1 MFVEGFRDKRLW
13 KIVWPVCVGVVPI
26 GAAFGMFAQK
36 LGFSVWDVLAFSV
49 IVFAGSSQF
58 IGIAMIA
65 GGATMFPVVVTT
77 FIVNLRHLLFS
88 STLAPYY
95 NGESKGKL
103 GLLAYGLTD
112 ESFALNIRAFEE
124 GDWTPDQALRIQIVI
139 WTFWVISTIVGA
151 VLGES
156 VGIDIS
162 LMSYAL
168 TAMFIGLWSFYVQK
182 RSFLLIGLLAG
193 VLGLGFFPVLSH
205 KLHIVFSTILAATI
219 GCVWELRKE
228 DQNG

>member
-1 MFVEGFRDKRLW
+1 MVVGFRDARLW
-13 KIVWPVCVGVVPI
+13 KIVWPVCIGVVPI

-36 LGFSVWDVLAFSV
+36 LGFSAWDVLAFSV
-49 IVFAGSSQF
+49 VVFAGSSQF

-65 GGATMFPVVVTT
+65 GGATIFPVVVTT

-95 NGESKGKL
+95 KGESKKKL
-103 GLLAYGLTD
+103 ALLAYGLTD

-124 GDWTPDQALRIQIVI
+124 GEWTPGQALRIQIVI
-139 WTFWVISTIVGA
+139 WTTWVASTIAGA
-151 VLGES
+151 LLGER
-156 VGIDIS
+156 VGIDVS
-162 LMSYAL
+162 LMGYAL

-193 VLGLGFFPVLSH
+193 ALGLSFFPFLSH
-205 KLHIVFSTILAATI
+205 KLHIVLSTILAATI
-219 GCVWELRKE
+219 GCVWEMKKE

>member
-1 MFVEGFRDKRLW
+1 MLEGYKDKRLW

-58 IGIAMIA
+58 IAIAMIA
-65 GGATMFPVVVTT
+65 GGATMLPVVVTT

-88 STLAPYY
+88 SSLAPYY
-95 NGESKGKL
+95 KGKSKGSL
-103 GLLAYGLTD
+103 ALLAYGLTD

-124 GDWTPDQALRIQIVI
+124 GEWTPERALRIQVVI
-139 WTFWVISTIVGA
+139 WSFWMVSTVSGA
-151 VLGES
+151 LIGERIA
-156 VGIDIS
+156 IDIS

-182 RSFLLIGLLAG
+182 KSFLLIGLVAG
-193 VLGLGFFPVLSH
+193 VLGLVFFPFLSH
-205 KLHIVFSTILAATI
+205 KLHIVLSTVLAATA
-219 GCVWELRKE
+219 GCMWELRGGAQDE
-228 DQNG
+228 